1 MRTSERAFG
10 SKNGNFRNLSSG
22 FVFRTLV
29 CERRGERPPSVWL
42 CFHRAGGLGG
52 AVCLAGRRTLQDGK
66 KQKPEKQM
74 AGIRALRQYLVYGK
88 AGGDVQHFRQKD
100 EEGGA
105 LYHARPNS
113 GGGGLRGD
121 GCGGNYALHDVC
133 GRHDSERIGQ
143 SAVAG
148 SDGLRHVRSQLLL
161 FQRFHRFHRS
171 ARLHHHALYPPDGAL
186 QEILRAGIPAHL
198 LAGAVSSRFEI
209 RRGVRA
215 SE

>member
-1 MRTSERAFG
+1 MEIFEIYQVVLFFGLLFAKGAVSGRLLYGCVFIGLGIWLALFVLQGVGMYKMVKNRSLKNKWLAFVP
-10 SKNGNFRNLSSG
+10 
-22 FVFRTLV
+22 FVNIWYMGKLAGTCNIFGRKMK
-29 CERRGERPPSVWL
+29 
-42 CFHRAGGLGG
+42 RAGLYTMLAQIL
-52 AVCLAGRRTLQDGK
+52 AV
-66 KQKPEKQM
+66 
-74 AGIRALRQYLVYGK
+74 V
-88 AGGDVQHFRQKD
+88 
-100 EEGGA
+100 
-105 LYHARPNS
+105 
-113 GGGGLRGD
+113 
-121 GCGGNYALHDVC
+121 VC
-133 GRHDSERIGQ
+133 AATVAAEIMQ

-161 FQRFHRFHRS
+161 FQRFHRFHCP